1 MRVRGSWWHRLGRA
15 VIVDVTPLRRSREY
29 RWLYSGFAFA
39 RIGRQMTVVAVPYQA
54 YELTGSTLIVGML
67 GAVQLLPLIAMAL
80 IGGALADAVDRKKLL
95 VSVQLLLCLVAAGL
109 MVNSIS
115 DIPALW
121 PLFVLSA
128 LNAALSAVDSPTRAA
143 VVPNLVRVEDLP
155 SALALNQMLLN
166 VAKAIGPAF
175 AGAMIA
181 AFGLPFAYGLEIL
194 CFALAAL
201 LMSPIRALRPEG
213 GGTKL
218 GVASVVEGLR
228 YVRSR
233 PLLKSTFLI
242 DLNAM
247 VFGLP
252 QALFPAMGIEVLGG
266 DAAVVGL
273 LYSAPGFGALA
284 GALTSGWVSR
294 VRRQGMAVIV
304 SVVIWGLSM
313 VGFGLAGSV
322 PVAVGFLALA
332 GLADVVSAVFRTTI
346 LQLSVPDSL
355 RGRLSGV
362 NNAVVSGGPR
372 LGDVE
377 AGVVASLTSVQFSV
391 VSGGVACVLGALAI
405 ARKMP
410 ELARYRSGD
419 GEPR

>member
-1 MRVRGSWWHRLGRA
+1 M
-15 VIVDVTPLRRSREY
+15 
-29 RWLYSGFAFA
+29 
-39 RIGRQMTVVAVPYQA
+39 
-54 YELTGSTLIVGML
+54 
-67 GAVQLLPLIAMAL
+67 
-80 IGGALADAVDRKKLL
+80 
-95 VSVQLLLCLVAAGL
+95 
-109 MVNSIS
+109 
-115 DIPALW
+115 
-121 PLFVLSA
+121 
-128 LNAALSAVDSPTRAA
+128 NAALSAVDSPTRAA

-166 VAKAIGPAF
+166 VAKAVGPAL
-175 AGAMIA
+175 AGTVIA
-181 AFGLPFAYGLEIL
+181 AFGLPVAFGLEIL
-194 CFALAAL
+194 CFALAAV

-294 VRRQGMAVIV
+294 VRRQGLAVIV

-377 AGVVASLTSVQFSV
+377 AGVVASLTSVQFSI
-391 VSGGVACVLGALAI
+391 VSGGVACVVGALAI
-405 ARKMP
+405 ARLMP
-410 ELARYRSGD
+410 ELARYRFGG